1 MNTKSLIL
9 VLSLLGMS
17 AHADPSIP
25 IHQATAQD
33 PDQSVPEVSTDELRQ
48 ILASGS
54 ATVFDARPYKEY
66 AISHIPGVEHVGGK
80 PGSNSAQYTS
90 DANAIAATVGE
101 DKAAPI
107 VVYCSGPYC
116 GRSKRAAKDLMAIGY
131 TNVRRYQ
138 LGMPVWRA
146 LGGVTQ
152 IEPEGLRYVY
162 GKDQTAVWLDT
173 REPEDFQAETLAG
186 AHSLPCSSALGGDEL
201 SKASKDG
208 RLPVEDHN
216 TRIIVFGGN
225 GTEARSVA
233 EALTMRKSYHNVAF
247 FDGSFEQL
255 RAELK

>member
-1 MNTKSLIL
+1 MYAKSLIL
-9 VLSLLGMS
+9 ALSLLGMS

-25 IHQATAQD
+25 IYQATTQD
-33 PDQSVPEVSTDELRQ
+33 PDQSVPEISTQELRR
-48 ILASGS
+48 ILADGS
-54 ATVFDARPYKEY
+54 ATVFDARPYQEY
-66 AISHIPGVEHVGGK
+66 AINHIPGVKHVEGK
-80 PGSNSAQYTS
+80 PGSSSGHYTS
-90 DANAIAATVGE
+90 DAHAIASTVGE
-101 DKAAPI
+101 DKTASI
-107 VVYCSGPYC
+107 IVYCSGPYC

-131 TNVRRYQ
+131 THVRRYQ

-186 AHSLPCSSALGGDEL
+186 AQSLPCSSTLGGDEL
-201 SKASKDG
+201 SKARKDG

-216 TRIIVFGGN
+216 TRIIVFGAN

-233 EALTMRKSYHNVAF
+233 EALTRKAFHNVAF

-255 RAELK
+255 RTALK